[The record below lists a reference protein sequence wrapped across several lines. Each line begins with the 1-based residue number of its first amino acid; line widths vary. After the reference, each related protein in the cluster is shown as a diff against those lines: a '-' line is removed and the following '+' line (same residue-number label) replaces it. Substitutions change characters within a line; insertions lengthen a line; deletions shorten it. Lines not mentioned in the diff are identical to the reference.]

1 MSQNVVAMDDG
12 ADPFNRDQAREH
24 EEAIPILQRRYVTP
38 TMDESAYYAEIQEEN
53 RTRRVTADPISGF
66 SWILD
71 VSWGRFSEERPYLEL
86 RGRLSDWYVTPES
99 SMDTSN
105 YPMHLMVPTGSTLLL
120 EKMLRRANHQV
131 TAQLEKMD
139 ATPSGDFSTTYR
151 VTGGTLKALLNVL
164 EQSGFPPPVGRTETR
179 DGAPWHISM

>member
-1 MSQNVVAMDDG
+1 M
-12 ADPFNRDQAREH
+12 
-24 EEAIPILQRRYVTP
+24 
-38 TMDESAYYAEIQEEN
+38 
-53 RTRRVTADPISGF
+53 
-66 SWILD
+66 
-71 VSWGRFSEERPYLEL
+71 ERPYLEL
-86 RGRLSDWYVTPES
+86 RGRLSDLYVTPEP
-99 SMDTSN
+99 SMDVSN

-120 EKMLRRANHQV
+120 EKMLLRVNHQV

-139 ATPSGDFSTTYR
+139 ATAGGDFSTTYR